1 MNKIPCEIIQDLLPS
16 YIDQLTSDKTNA
28 TVEEHIKE
36 CPACEQMLKKM
47 RGNVEQS
54 FLPDQKDEKEIRFL
68 EKNIKRNQQIAL
80 WSIFGTLLLFGIFL
94 TLRFFIVGN
103 NCNEKNLALD
113 YFHVENGVI
122 TLQASTLDSARVISN
137 AKFEEKDGI
146 VTITPKSVLVSPLNQ
161 PGKQFSYTI
170 QSDSVNQ
177 VRIGDRILWANGQN
191 ISELASDLYATK
203 HPYIG
208 DMPANGRTALAFGL
222 QDLLDGPYTNELET
236 KEEPYGWI
244 IRPSKDIPEVK
255 SDIRQWQMTRAAY
268 MFLALIGNLDHVTY
282 EFTVDGKP
290 AALTIT
296 AEEASFFLGQD
307 IKSCSNDISLLET
320 LIQNTK

>member
-1 MNKIPCEIIQDLLPS
+1 MNKIPCEIIRDLLPS
-16 YIDQLTSDKTNA
+16 YIDQLTSDKTNLA
-28 TVEEHIKE
+28 VEEHIKE
-36 CPACEQMLKKM
+36 CPACEQILKKM
-47 RGNVEQS
+47 RGDVEQTL
-54 FLPDQKDEKEIRFL
+54 LPDQKDEKEIRFL
-68 EKNIKRNQQIAL
+68 EKNVKRNQQIAL
-80 WSIFGTLLLFGIFL
+80 WSIFGTILMFCIFL

-103 NCNEKNLALD
+103 NCNEKNLTLD

-146 VTITPKSVLVSPLNQ
+146 VTITPKSVLVSPFNQ
-161 PGKQFSYTI
+161 PGKHFSYTI
-170 QSDSVNQ
+170 QSDDVKQ
-177 VRIGDRILWANGQN
+177 IQIGDRILWANGQT
-191 ISELASDLYATK
+191 ISELASDLYATR

-208 DMPANGRTALAFGL
+208 DMPANGRTARAFGL
-222 QDLLDGPYTNELET
+222 QDLLDSTYTNELET

-244 IRPSKDIPEVK
+244 IRPTEEIPAEK
-255 SDIRQWQMTRAAY
+255 GDIRQWQMTRAAY
-268 MFLALIGNLDHVTY
+268 IFLALIDNLDHVTY

-290 AALTIT
+290 ETLTIT

-307 IKSCSNDISLLET
+307 IKNCSKDISLLEA